1 MIKKNEIP
9 LLFLIIIF
17 FSTFI
22 FFHLNPLINWYEGN
36 IENLYFIYNSILSSL
51 KIKPVVIDYP
61 GTPSFII
68 NGFAYNIFLGE
79 FSSISEIGDQYE
91 INNYLNYTLK
101 INKYIQLIYLS
112 LYFIFVFKILNEFN
126 SKNIYSN
133 FLLTVA
139 IIFSLPMI
147 ENFQLARIENDALF
161 FLSIGT
167 YFYIRFIKTNSLINF
182 FLFNIFFLLMLLTKI
197 LYVFTIYL
205 LIIIL
210 FYFKK
215 EKILN
220 YLDKLNLFSTL
231 VLINVFLFFSLYGI
245 QIFLNKLYFI
255 SIIFS
260 LATYGLVASSL
271 IYFFFI
277 LKIDLKKLFL
287 CLSCSLIAI
296 IFLFYLTNSNF
307 SHLYYVIFPFDLLK
321 QHLRGAHSLD
331 ANFIEQIIL
340 IIKKIYLNFS
350 EFKIYLYE
358 VFILISFLIV
368 FLINFKLNLINFFL
382 VSLYFLF
389 KIIFN
394 IKYYLYYDSITF
406 LLLTIVFSN
415 LFTNNI
421 KLKYFLTFCVLIIS
435 IYSTHKIIIYDE
447 LQVNNKL
454 KSNEIIKNFCRYSLI
469 TEEEFN
475 KLDIDDP
482 ENYALY
488 HTKNLMT
495 YNNIKKICLNKLQ
508 I

>member
-1 MIKKNEIP
+1 MIKKIKIT

-22 FFHLNPLINWYEGN
+22 FLHLNPLTNWYEGN

-68 NGFAYNIFLGE
+68 NGFVYNIFLGE
-79 FSSISEIGDQYE
+79 FSGISEISDQYR
-91 INNYLNYTLK
+91 IDNYLNYTLK

-126 SKNIYSN
+126 SNNIYPN

-139 IIFSLPMI
+139 IIFSPPMI
-147 ENFQLARIENDALF
+147 ENFQLSRIENDALF
-161 FLSIGT
+161 FLSVGV
-167 YFYIRFIKTNSLINF
+167 YFFIRFIKTNSLKNF
-182 FLFNIFFLLMLLTKI
+182 FLFNIFFLLMLLTKV
-197 LYVFTIYL
+197 LYVFTVYL

-210 FYFKK
+210 YFFKK

-220 YLDKLNLFSTL
+220 YFNKLNFFSAL
-231 VLINVFLFFSLYGI
+231 ILINIFLFFSLYGI
-245 QIFLNKLYFI
+245 QIFLNKFYFI

-260 LATYGLVASSL
+260 LVTYGLVISSL
-271 IYFFFI
+271 IYSFLI

-287 CLSCSLIAI
+287 CSLCSLIAI

-307 SHLYYVIFPFDLLK
+307 SHLYYVLFPFDLLK
-321 QHLRGAHSLD
+321 QHLRGAYSLD

-350 EFKIYLYE
+350 EFKIHFYE
-358 VFILISFLIV
+358 VFILISFLIT

-382 VSLYFLF
+382 VLLYFLF

-406 LLLTIVFSN
+406 LLLTILFSN
-415 LFTNNI
+415 LFTKNTR
-421 KLKYFLTFCVLIIS
+421 LRYFLTFCVLIIS
-435 IYSTHKIIIYDE
+435 IYSTHKIIIYDD
-447 LQVNNKL
+447 LQINNKA

-475 KLDIDDP
+475 KLDVDDP

-495 YNNIKKICLNKLQ
+495 YKNIKQICFNRL
-508 I
+508 